1 MAESEV
7 KNKKGGN
14 GNGSSEVSKEVVEQ
28 YLKAKQKQEV
38 PHAFNVLFNQETEAE
53 LNKTTRLNGREIVF
67 MGVNAVRDYALVPP
81 KSDLCPKGRPSISTC
96 LRMELKSLKISE
108 GGHGRDDVKEVN
120 QLTQEEA
127 MAQGG
132 NKAEF

>member
-1 MAESEV
+1 MAEIDEKKAK
-7 KNKKGGN
+7 KNGN
-14 GNGSSEVSKEVVEQ
+14 GNAVSNESVKEFIES
-28 YLKAKQKQEV
+28 KKKQEV
-38 PHAFNVLFNQETEAE
+38 PHAFNVLFNQESEAE

-67 MGVNAVRDYALVPP
+67 MGVNAVRDYALIPP
-81 KSDLCPKGRPSISTC
+81 RNANNPKGRPSISTC

-132 NKAEF
+132 NRAEF